1 MAFIAAG
8 KHRGKTVFTLFG
20 AALAGEGRASIGIRR
35 SGGRGVRKPEQADRD
50 GLWPPG
56 WGDLDI
62 HHRLPGRLVGLAASL
77 RPMPAA
83 CSRVFYDPSVERA
96 TDSIQL
102 QTFRQGN
109 FRQPIEFCRIAGG
122 NWRPG
127 KR

>member
-50 GLWPPG
+50 GLWPPD
-56 WGDLDI
+56 WGGLDI

-83 CSRVFYDPSVERA
+83 CSRVFYDPSVER
-96 TDSIQL
+96 TGDFIQFQML
-102 QTFRQGN
+102 PQGN
-109 FRQPIEFCRIAGG
+109 FSQPARIVPLQGTFRG
-122 NWRPG
+122 SR
-127 KR
+127 